1 MNKNQSRFS
10 IMVATMALA
19 VMAFAL
25 PSCAALQGGVNE
37 TSDTIHDLCV
47 GDLQQSETVRSYAQ
61 KAGFD
66 VVTYVTALCGVNEV
80 LRQYEILPL
89 EQARVEAV
97 KAAQA
102 SGALPQ

>member
-1 MNKNQSRFS
+1 MNRIRNILSALVGA
-10 IMVATMALA
+10 IVLALLLVVA
-19 VMAFAL
+19 

-37 TSDTIHDLCV
+37 ASDTIHELCV
-47 GDLQQSETVRSYAQ
+47 GDLQQSETVRAYAER
-61 KAGFD
+61 AGFD
-66 VVTYVTALCGVNEV
+66 LVTYATALCGVNEV

-89 EQARVEAV
+89 EQARAEAV